1 MFGCAVRGALRPT
14 QARQPDEAVRPAWRR
29 LGAAPLIED
38 NSVRSRP
45 TSLVNALFVQDFGKA
60 SLMVE
65 ILNLTDSRKDDIAY
79 SYVSRMPGEPAD
91 GVDDVHFHPV
101 EPRAARLGMK
111 INF

>member
-1 MFGCAVRGALRPT
+1 VLSGGASWKLG
-14 QARQPDEAVRPAWRR
+14 QASTLSLTYRR
-29 LGAAPLIED
+29 LGGAPLIED

-65 ILNLTDSRKDDIAY
+65 VLNLTNSRKDDIAY
-79 SYVSRMPGEPAD
+79 AYASRLPGEPAD

-101 EPRAARLGMK
+101 EPRTVRAGVK